1 MIGERHCPGLDW
13 DRRGGRFR
21 KRYVY
26 FARIGQYVKVGF
38 SVNPERR
45 VKNLRS
51 ADVSA
56 PADLDRTAPIELLK
70 VLPGGPEVETAAH
83 WALTEFHE
91 SGEWFHAAPEVLEAV
106 AAFDGW
112 PFPHVTKSPACAP
125 PGAGGT

>member
-1 MIGERHCPGLDW
+1 MIGERHFPGLDW

-45 VKNLRS
+45 VKNIRHGCS
-51 ADVSA
+51 V
-56 PADLDRTAPIELLK
+56 PTDLDLAAPVELLK
-70 VLPGGPEVETAAH
+70 VVPGGPEVENAAH

-91 SGEWFHAAPEVLEAV
+91 FGEWFRADPEVLEAV
-106 AAFDGW
+106 AAFTGW
-112 PFPHVTKSPACAP
+112 PFPHVTKSPACAT

>member
-1 MIGERHCPGLDW
+1 MSGVRHYPGLDW

-56 PADLDRTAPIELLK
+56 PADLDRTA
-70 VLPGGPEVETAAH
+70 AH